1 MVLQLDAILTKMYE
15 SSDELDKAGG
25 WAHNCAAPKS
35 LTINA

>member
-25 WAHNCAAPKS
+25 WAHTYAAHKS

>member
-25 WAHNCAAPKS
+25 WAQTAQH
-35 LTINA
+35 INPL